1 MIHWNCARS
10 LIALAAAAM
19 LGGCTTLIARQ
30 PVLSGGKLTGELAL
44 AWDNGLQ
51 FVAYP
56 VEGNE
61 LAYALPK
68 GHRLAASLG
77 TIKPELMYTDG
88 GSIPRAFWSFQG
100 LSPWE
105 YGPAFIIHDWI
116 FNQHYCKKDAYPV
129 TLAEAN
135 DILLD
140 AMVLLDAQVTA
151 RHGKPAHNT
160 AEVRQLIDGA
170 VTNFSAS
177 AWNKGTCPKRPKGIL
192 KVVFVEEKRTD
203 FKILA
208 NGRSM
213 PVTRVVSVRK
223 YVPRYKQ
230 LFTLPTD

>member
-1 MIHWNCARS
+1 MIHWKCARS
-10 LIALAAAAM
+10 LFALAAAVM
-19 LGGCTTLIARQ
+19 LGGCVGLVDRQ
-30 PVLSGGKLTGELAL
+30 PALSGGILTGELAL

-68 GHRLAASLG
+68 GHRLAAILG
-77 TIKPELMYTDG
+77 KIKPELMYTDG
-88 GSIPRAFWSFQG
+88 GSIPRAFWSFDG

-105 YGPAFIIHDWI
+105 YGPAFIIHDWM

-140 AMVLLDAQVTA
+140 AMILLDAQVTA
-151 RHGKPAHNT
+151 RHRKPAHNT

-170 VTNFSAS
+170 VTNFSAA
-177 AWNKGTCPKRPKGIL
+177 AWNNGKCPARPKGIL
-192 KVVFVEEKRTD
+192 KVVFVEERRTE
-203 FKILA
+203 FRLLS
-208 NGRSM
+208 NGRSA
-213 PVTRVVSVRK
+213 PVVRTNRIRK
-223 YVPRYKQ
+223 IVPRYTE
-230 LFTLPTD
+230 LFRLPTD